1 MENIINHPVTILK
14 IPDCPN
20 CQKAMKLLESI
31 GMQYTL
37 IDITKV
43 DFDEIGNIIEFLER
57 KTHTRTFPMIFAN
70 GRYVGD
76 YREIE
81 NLHRVGVLEGV
92 LSYRI

>member
-1 MENIINHPVTILK
+1 MENIINHPVVILK

-43 DFDEIGNIIEFLER
+43 DLEFDEIMAFLEK
-57 KTHTRTFPMIFAN
+57 KTGTRTFPMIFAN
-70 GRYVGD
+70 TRYVGD

>member
-1 MENIINHPVTILK
+1 MENIINHPVVILK

-43 DFDEIGNIIEFLER
+43 DIEFDEIMAFLEK
-57 KTHTRTFPMIFAN
+57 KTGTRTFPMIFAN
-70 GRYVGD
+70 TRYVGD

>member
-1 MENIINHPVTILK
+1 MENIINHPVVIMK

-20 CQKAMKLLESI
+20 CAKAMKLLESI
-31 GMQYTL
+31 GMHYTL
-37 IDITKV
+37 IDVSKV
-43 DFDEIGNIIEFLER
+43 DLEFDEIMAFLEK
-57 KTHTRTFPMIFAN
+57 KTGTRQFPMIFAN
-70 GRYVGD
+70 SRYVGD

>member
-1 MENIINHPVTILK
+1 MENVINHPVVILK
-14 IPDCPN
+14 IPNCPN
-20 CQKAMKLLESI
+20 CQKAMTLLESI
-31 GMQYTL
+31 GMRYTL

-43 DFDEIGNIIEFLER
+43 DLEFDEIMAYLEK
-57 KTHTRTFPMIFAN
+57 KTGTRQFPMIFAN
-70 GRYVGD
+70 CRYVGD

>member
-1 MENIINHPVTILK
+1 MESVINHPVVILK

-20 CQKAMKLLESI
+20 CQKAMTLLESI
-31 GMQYTL
+31 SMKYTL

-43 DFDEIGNIIEFLER
+43 DLELDEIMTFLEK
-57 KTHTRTFPMIFAN
+57 KTGTRTFPMIFSN
-70 GRYVGD
+70 TRYVGD

-92 LSYRI
+92 LGYRM